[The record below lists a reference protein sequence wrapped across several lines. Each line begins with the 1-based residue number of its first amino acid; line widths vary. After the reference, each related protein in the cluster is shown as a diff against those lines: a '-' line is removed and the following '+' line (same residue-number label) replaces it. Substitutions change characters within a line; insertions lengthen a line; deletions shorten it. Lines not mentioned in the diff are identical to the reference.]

1 MSDGHFTEVPKKQ
14 VHGHWVPMAEDDLVI
29 LGDLA
34 EITDGQ
40 AVQVAPQKSAVLPAS
55 RR

>member
-1 MSDGHFTEVPKKQ
+1 L
-14 VHGHWVPMAEDDLVI
+14 AEDDLVI

-40 AVQVAPQKSAVLPAS
+40 PVQVAPQKSAALPAS
-55 RR
+55 QH